1 MSADRKPG
9 NHKRVE
15 VRKQP
20 PAKEKHFA
28 IWCLFFPNIFLK
40 CRFSLFFPYFLSSRC
55 GYHLDVFILS
65 VSYLVAHTLLVSV
78 FAPIVLNS
86 CKIKIVRGVAIII
99 ELLFPL

>member
-1 MSADRKPG
+1 MSADRKLG

-28 IWCLFFPNIFLK
+28 IWCLSF
-40 CRFSLFFPYFLSSRC
+40 RTSLSVGFRCSS
-55 GYHLDVFILS
+55 FISCQAGVDIIYMYLS
-65 VSYLVAHTLLVSV
+65 VSYLVAHTLLVLAFV
-78 FAPIVLNS
+78 PIVRNS
-86 CKIKIVRGVAIII
+86 CKIKIFHGMAIII